1 MRIRQRQLL
10 YGTVFG
16 LATFLVGW
24 LITYVLTPSDLL
36 TNFPRW
42 KVTLWVFLSA
52 HFVSISGLQLGGLSS
67 AFTQVDLIT
76 QIPTLRSLRVVPI
89 LLTALGGVMMVEAMN
104 YTTRFKYL
112 IQNSGAL
119 LTGYLAAG
127 LLAFVISEAQ
137 PGVAL
142 IIVLA
147 VLLAGGAYIGGTVT
161 QRFTAGVPV
170 FAVTSLGGVVLI
182 GLLVVLGGL
191 VVLQSI
197 APLVG
202 VSLVGVTVGA
212 VLAWTARNVPS

>member
-1 MRIRQRQLL
+1 MRVRQQQLK
-10 YGTVFG
+10 YGAVFG
-16 LATFLVGW
+16 LATFFVGW
-24 LITYVLTPSDLL
+24 AITYVLTPPDLL
-36 TNFPRW
+36 IDTSRW

-67 AFTQVDLIT
+67 AFSQVDLIA
-76 QIPTLRSLRVVPI
+76 QEPMLRGLRAVPI
-89 LLTALGGVMMVEAMN
+89 LLTALGGVMMVEAVN

-119 LTGYLAAG
+119 LTGYLSAG
-127 LLAFVISEAQ
+127 LLAVVVSGAQ
-137 PGVAL
+137 PSVAV

-147 VLLAGGAYIGGTVT
+147 VLLAGGTYIGSTVT
-161 QRFTAGVPV
+161 NRLTTGLPV

-197 APLVG
+197 APLIG
-202 VSLVGVTVGA
+202 VSLVGVTIGA
-212 VLAWTARNVPS
+212 VVAWTARNVPS